1 MLSLIH
7 AASNLAIDY
16 NIVKAHLRLDT
27 DYEKT
32 LIELYIQ
39 SSTNIVESYLQQTLT
54 EKVWC
59 WITKNPAHHG
69 GIIKLPMG
77 PVKEI
82 ISVHKITALGHKEPI
97 HRYEFNP
104 QYETIQCNCPYPLEI
119 TYRSGLGESYL
130 SISPLIQQV
139 ILNLVA
145 FAYENRSEPLTI
157 TPSMQHLLQPLRNIT
172 L

>member
-1 MLSLIH
+1 MLSLLEINH
-7 AASNLAIDY
+7 HFAVDY
-16 NIVKAHLRLDT
+16 NLVKAHLRLDT
-27 DYEKT
+27 DHEKN

-39 SSTNIVESYLQQTLT
+39 SSTHIVESYLQKTLT

-59 WITKNPAHHG
+59 WIIQNPAHHS

-82 ISVHKITALGHKEPI
+82 ISVHKITSTGHKEPI
-97 HRYEFNP
+97 HRYELNL
-104 QYETIQCNCPYPLEI
+104 QNSSISCDCPYPLEI
-119 TYRSGLGESYL
+119 IYRSGMGASYL

-145 FAYENRSEPLTI
+145 FAYENRSEPLVI
-157 TPSMQHLLQPLRNIT
+157 TPSMQHLLQPLKSIT